1 MLTNG
6 LGQPVVLPRRD
17 RSARVVLED
26 VDIFAGNALQAAA
39 RGTVSFIYSFI
50 YYRHQPYCSSD
61 NLASDPLPPFPL
73 ATTTP
78 VTTQHL
84 AGKKTKVK

>member
-39 RGTVSFIYSFI
+39 RGTVLFIYLFI
-50 YYRHQPYCSSD
+50 
-61 NLASDPLPPFPL
+61 
-73 ATTTP
+73 
-78 VTTQHL
+78 HL
-84 AGKKTKVK
+84 L